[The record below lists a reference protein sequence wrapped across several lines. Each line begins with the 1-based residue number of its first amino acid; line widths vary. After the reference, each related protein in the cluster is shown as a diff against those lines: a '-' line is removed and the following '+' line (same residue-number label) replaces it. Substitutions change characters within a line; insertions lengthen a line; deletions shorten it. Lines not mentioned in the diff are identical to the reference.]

1 MTEAGAAQAESDPQ
15 HPASLAAEHPDRPA
29 VIVEPAGAVVT
40 YAEFADRARRAA
52 ALFRERGLE
61 PGDHIALCLPNSALF
76 LELAWGAH
84 YAGLLYTACSTR
96 LKTAEL
102 AYIVADCGARAF
114 ICSAEFGDRVEAIPA
129 VEMRFST
136 DGDIRGYE
144 PLEVLLDAVDPI
156 ELDESWPAGTD
167 MLYSSGT
174 TGSPKGIRPTPTG
187 KRIGDPMI
195 IGGILQHFLDLRPG
209 DVYLSPAPLYHAAP
223 LRFSAAALQIGA
235 TVVVMKRF
243 DPAAFLELVER
254 HSVTHSQ
261 LVPTMFVR
269 LLRLDADERDREL
282 SSLRA
287 VVHAAAPCPVE
298 VKHQMIDWWGPII
311 HEYYSATEGA
321 GLTWCS
327 AEQWLAH
334 PGTVGITIL
343 GVPHI
348 VGEDGSELG
357 PGETGAVYFSEGPE
371 FEYHN
376 DPAKTRATIDERGWA
391 TFGDIG
397 HLDDDG
403 FLFLT
408 DRASYTIITGG
419 VNVYPQEA
427 EDALLAH
434 AAVLDAAV
442 FGVPD
447 PDFGERVHAV
457 VQPTTEL
464 ADIAGL
470 ERELIEHC
478 RSRLADVKCP
488 RAIDFRAELPRH
500 ETGKLY
506 KRLLVDEYAATA
518 SRRPASPGTA

>member
-1 MTEAGAAQAESDPQ
+1 MSEAGAAQAESDPRHPALLANQ
-15 HPASLAAEHPDRPA
+15 HPERPA
-29 VIVEPAGAVVT
+29 VIVEPSGEVVS
-40 YAEFADRARRAA
+40 YGEFADRARRVA

-61 PGDHIALCLPNSALF
+61 PGDHIALCLPNCALF
-76 LELAWGAH
+76 LELAWGAY

-96 LKTAEL
+96 LKPAEL
-102 AYIVADCGARAF
+102 AYIVSDCGARAF
-114 ICSAEFGDRVEAIPA
+114 ICSAEFDERALAIVGDTPG

-136 DGDIRGYE
+136 DGEIAGHERLE
-144 PLEVLLDAVDPI
+144 PLLEAVMPA

-174 TGSPKGIRPTPTG
+174 TGSPKGIKPTPTG

-195 IGGILQHFLDLRPG
+195 IGVILQQFLDLRPG

-223 LRFSAAALQIGA
+223 LRFCAAALQIGA

-243 DPAAFLELVER
+243 DPGGFLEIVER
-254 HSVTHSQ
+254 HSATHSQ

-269 LLRLDADERDREL
+269 LLRLDAEQRDRDI

-298 VKHQMIDWWGPII
+298 IKRQMIDWWGPII

-321 GLTWCS
+321 GLTWAN

-334 PGTVGITIL
+334 PGTVGITIV
-343 GVPHI
+343 GAPHI
-348 VGEDGSELG
+348 VGEDGAELG
-357 PGETGAVYFSEGPE
+357 PGETGAVYFSDGPE
-371 FEYHN
+371 FEYHH

-397 HLDDDG
+397 HLDEDG

-434 AAVLDAAV
+434 PAVIDAAV

-447 PDFGERVHAV
+447 PEFGERVHAV
-457 VQPTTEL
+457 VQPTTRPDDPSE
-464 ADIAGL
+464 L
-470 ERELIEHC
+470 ERELIDHC

-506 KRLLVDEYAATA
+506 KRLLVDEYASAD
-518 SRRPASPGTA
+518 SRR

>member
-1 MTEAGAAQAESDPQ
+1 MSEAGGAQAEADPR
-15 HPASLAAEHPDRPA
+15 HPALLARDHPDRPA
-29 VIVEPAGAVVT
+29 VIMEPEGEVVS
-40 YAEFADRARRAA
+40 YAEFSDRARRIAA
-52 ALFRERGLE
+52 VFRDRGLK

-76 LELAWGAH
+76 LELAWGAY

-96 LKTAEL
+96 LKPAEL
-102 AYIVADCGARAF
+102 AYIVNDCGARAF
-114 ICSAEFGDRVEAIPA
+114 ICSAEFEGRAEAIVGETSGVA
-129 VEMRFST
+129 IRFAT
-136 DGDIRGYE
+136 DGEIAGYE
-144 PLEVLLDAVDPI
+144 EFEPLLEATEPA

-174 TGSPKGIRPTPTG
+174 TGSPKGIKPAPTG
-187 KRIGDPMI
+187 KRIGDPMV
-195 IGGILQHFLDLRPG
+195 IGMVLQHFLDLHPG

-223 LRFSAAALQIGA
+223 LRFCAAALQIGA
-235 TVVVMKRF
+235 TVVVMRRF

-269 LLRLDADERDREL
+269 LLRLDEVERDRDL

-298 VKHQMIDWWGPII
+298 IKHQMIEWWGPII

-321 GLTWCS
+321 GLTWAT

-334 PGTVGITIL
+334 PGTVGTTIL

-348 VGEDGSELG
+348 VDENGNEVG
-357 PGETGAVYFSEGPE
+357 PSETGAVYFSDGPE
-371 FEYHN
+371 FQYHN
-376 DPAKTRATIDERGWA
+376 DPAKTKATIDDRGWA

-403 FLFLT
+403 FLYLT

-434 AAVLDAAV
+434 PGVIDAAV

-447 PDFGERVHAV
+447 PEFGERVHAV
-457 VQPTTEL
+457 VQPTTQPIDPAEL
-464 ADIAGL
+464 EG
-470 ERELIEHC
+470 ELIEHC

-506 KRLLVDEYAATA
+506 KRLLVDEYAAG
-518 SRRPASPGTA
+518 R